1 MEGYINQVN
10 THLED
15 LVKIAITER
24 KQNGI
29 GVSFLDFTEANRMDC
44 RYVGLHSE
52 LFPDTV
58 RQRYKDR
65 MLEVPNSILFFL
77 IYDGKDE
84 VFYEV
89 DLDKNSNYHKNEID
103 NQAKQENKQNES

>member
-1 MEGYINQVN
+1 MEGYLNQVN
-10 THLED
+10 NNLED
-15 LVKIAITER
+15 LIKISITER

-29 GVSFLDFTEANRMDC
+29 GLSFLDFTEANRMDC

-65 MLEVPNSILFFL
+65 ILGVPNSILFFL
-77 IYDGKDE
+77 VYDGKDE
-84 VFYEV
+84 VLYEV
-89 DLDKNSNYHKNEID
+89 DLDKNSNFHKNEIEKTKD
-103 NQAKQENKQNES
+103 TEEISEN

>member
-1 MEGYINQVN
+1 MEGYLNQVN
-10 THLED
+10 NNIED
-15 LVKIAITER
+15 LVKISITER

-52 LFPDTV
+52 LFPNTV
-58 RQRYKDR
+58 RERYKDR
-65 MLEVPNSILFFL
+65 ILNVPNSILFFL

-84 VFYEV
+84 VLYEV
-89 DLDKNSNYHKNEID
+89 DLDNNSNFHKNEIEKNNKEEVKD
-103 NQAKQENKQNES
+103 N